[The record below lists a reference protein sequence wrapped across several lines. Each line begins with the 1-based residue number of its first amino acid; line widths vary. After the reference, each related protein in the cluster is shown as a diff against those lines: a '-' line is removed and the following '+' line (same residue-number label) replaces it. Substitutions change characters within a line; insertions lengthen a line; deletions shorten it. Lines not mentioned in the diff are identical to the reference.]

1 VSQKNDIP
9 AAARIL
15 LESSILPESV
25 LSKPHKEPAL
35 KKTPPNIPYS
45 SGTPIGNEPSKFT
58 DVKNLPPRGSRYVLS
73 NGPIPWFLNPLSLSE
88 T

>member
-1 VSQKNDIP
+1 VSQKIDTP

-15 LESSILPESV
+15 AESSILPESV

-35 KKTPPNIPYS
+35 KKSPPKMPYS

-58 DVKNLPPRGSRYVLS
+58 DVKTYPQEGQGMLYQMDQYLG
-73 NGPIPWFLNPLSLSE
+73 F
-88 T
+88 